1 MLRELLALVAPERE
15 SLDRVQVYIPHAGR
29 APTLFFAVQNAPG
42 SLLGGATRTRAT
54 WSRFI
59 FCSTKCARVLAG
71 RRNKDPCHVAP
82 PYFLS
87 HGMRAGPCCLG
98 KFQKVKQF

>member
-29 APTLFFAVQNAPG
+29 ALILLSVVQNAPR
-42 SLLGGATRTRAT
+42 SLLGGTTRTRAT

-71 RRNKDPCHVAP
+71 RRNKDPRHVAP

-87 HGMRAGPCCLG
+87 HGMRAGPCCLE
-98 KFQKVKQF
+98 KFLKNKNM